1 MGIINSRIFKSA
13 CCESGKL
20 SSLLNLVIYNS
31 EQMMNKYFLT
41 ILIFFCIANFCCDS
55 VHVFDAPATVQEQ
68 KPTNE
73 NQDTMLLVKITGG
86 LYNLNTTLTIRN
98 DGIAKV
104 EGYDKYQEKRSLFKQ
119 EELSSIQSTFKKNN
133 FMTLEPQKNG
143 EIDLGANSVRYE
155 ITFND
160 GQSQK
165 TIPTNSSALDNSM
178 QPFIEEIYRITDII
192 INDGLSFELS
202 VDKTVVQIGESLMM
216 TFTVTNTKT
225 QPIDFKLNSTQTHDI
240 YIKKLDFTS
249 ADTNLWNWANTR
261 AFENINNYRTLGG
274 ETTTSFVYTWNCQDN
289 KGTRLQGQYS
299 VSAELLSWP
308 GGITKP
314 IIISVE

>member
-1 MGIINSRIFKSA
+1 MGKI
-13 CCESGKL
+13 
-20 SSLLNLVIYNS
+20 VIDVDPNFFYS

-41 ILIFFCIANFCCDS
+41 VFIFFCISNFYCDS

-68 KPTNE
+68 KPTSE
-73 NQDTMLLVKITGG
+73 NQDTMLLVKISGG

-119 EELSSIQSTFKKNN
+119 EELSRIQSTFKRNN
-133 FMTLEPQKNG
+133 FMTLEPQKNE

-165 TIPTNSSALDNSM
+165 TIPANSSALYNSM
-178 QPFIEEIYRITDII
+178 QPFIEEIYRITDLI

-202 VDKTVVQIGESLMM
+202 VDKTVVSIGESLTM
-216 TFTVTNTKT
+216 TFSVTNTKT

-240 YIKKLDFTS
+240 YIKKLDLTS
-249 ADTNLWNWANTR
+249 ADTNVWNWANTQ

-274 ETTTSFVYTWNCQDN
+274 EATTSFVYTWNCQDN
-289 KGTRLQGQYS
+289 KGTHLQGQYS